1 MSGQISFVSPAEVNA
16 WRAGNNVVI
25 VDVREPNEWEQVHI
39 PGATL
44 VPLSTF
50 DAGQIPDATGK
61 ELVFHCKSGVR
72 CGMAAEKAIASG
84 FTGKIARMEGGIL
97 GWMRAGFETEQ
108 G

>member
-1 MSGQISFVSPAEVNA
+1 MSGQVSFVSPAEVNE
-16 WRAGNNVVI
+16 WRAADNVVI
-25 VDVREPNEWEQVHI
+25 VDVREANEWEQAHI

-44 VPLSTF
+44 APLSSF
-50 DAGQIPDATGK
+50 DAAQIPDAGK
-61 ELVFHCKSGVR
+61 KNLVFHCRSGVR
-72 CGMAAEKAIASG
+72 CGAAAEKAVAQG